1 MAGRV
6 FIWIGSVLMA
16 GYVLFSVRLYS
27 RQQNELQVQRVCIKV
42 KDSLDHPYVTSKEIG
57 RLLKENQLQVIDKK
71 LIEVDLSRIERVIDN
86 HSMVKKA
93 ECFLSPSGCLCIK
106 IDQRIP
112 VLRVYTGGGE
122 AFFLDEEGKKMKIN
136 KRVPVDVPV
145 ASVQKTDSLS
155 LAGLFELARLINK
168 DDFWDAMIAQI
179 VQESSGKL
187 SLIPR
192 LGELEIRLGKAENME
207 YKLRALRCFYEEAL
221 PRLGWDRYRC
231 ISTEFENQIVCTKK
245 LNI

>member
-1 MAGRV
+1 MARKV

-16 GYVLFSVRLYS
+16 GYILFAVMLYS
-27 RQQNELQVQRVCIKV
+27 RQQNELQVQKVCIQV
-42 KDSLDHPYVTSKEIG
+42 KDSVDHPYVTSKEIG

-71 LIEVDLSRIERVIDN
+71 VREVDLSRIERIIN
-86 HSMVKKA
+86 KHSMVKKA
-93 ECFLSPSGCLCIK
+93 ECSLSPSGCLCIE

-112 VLRVYTGGGE
+112 VLRVYVGGGE
-122 AFFLDEEGKKMKIN
+122 AFFLDEEGKKMRIN
-136 KRVPVDVPV
+136 RRVPVDVPV
-145 ASVQKTDSLS
+145 ALVQRTDSLS
-155 LAGLFELARLINK
+155 MANLFELACLINK

-192 LGELEIRLGKAENME
+192 LGELEIKLGKAENME
-207 YKLRALRCFYEEAL
+207 FKLRVLQSFYEEAL

-231 ISTEFENQIVCTKK
+231 ISIEFENQIVCTKK
-245 LNI
+245 